1 MFKLL
6 GVDLCALFLLN
17 CWKLNLIIMA
27 LSESGARLRQVINKA
42 IEDHII
48 TPEEYDEII
57 NISLEDGHIDSQ
69 EKALLKQLQ
78 QMIENKEVTF
88 SRNR

>member
-1 MFKLL
+1 
-6 GVDLCALFLLN
+6 
-17 CWKLNLIIMA
+17 MA
-27 LSESGARLRQVINKA
+27 LSESGERLRQVINKA

-57 NISLEDGHIDSQ
+57 NISMEDGHVDSQ
-69 EKALLKQLQ
+69 ERALLKQLQ

>member
-1 MFKLL
+1 
-6 GVDLCALFLLN
+6 
-17 CWKLNLIIMA
+17 MA
-27 LSESGARLRQVINKA
+27 LSESGERLRQIINKA

-57 NISLEDGHIDSQ
+57 NISTEDGHIDSQ
-69 EKALLKQLQ
+69 ERALLKQLQ

>member
-1 MFKLL
+1 
-6 GVDLCALFLLN
+6 
-17 CWKLNLIIMA
+17 MA
-27 LSESGARLRQVINKA
+27 LSESGERLRQVISKA
-42 IEDHII
+42 IENHII

-57 NISLEDGHIDSQ
+57 NISLEDGHVDPQ

-78 QMIENKEVTF
+78 QMIENKEVIF

>member
-1 MFKLL
+1 
-6 GVDLCALFLLN
+6 
-17 CWKLNLIIMA
+17 MA
-27 LSESGARLRQVINKA
+27 LSESGERLRQIINKA

-57 NISLEDGHIDSQ
+57 NISTEDGHIDSQ
-69 EKALLKQLQ
+69 ERALLKQLQ

-88 SRNR
+88 SRNK

>member
-1 MFKLL
+1 
-6 GVDLCALFLLN
+6 
-17 CWKLNLIIMA
+17 MA
-27 LSESGARLRQVINKA
+27 LSESGERLRQIINKA